1 MFANWSEKTQI
12 SGGVVTPKKTDAFP
26 QRIARL
32 GRAWLA
38 EQQGAFS
45 EAGAATKL
53 AEQGAV
59 HIHTWELV
67 EKPED
72 QWKNYGFYLRKYMIC
87 AYIYRER
94 DIDIDIDRY
103 RYTVDRNYK
112 KPWRRSK
119 NHDFF
124 FWRFL

>member
-32 GRAWLA
+32 GRAGLA

-72 QWKNYGFYLRKYMIC
+72 QWKNYGFLRKYIIC
-87 AYIYRER
+87 AYIYIE
-94 DIDIDIDRY
+94 RY
-103 RYTVDRNYK
+103 RYR
-112 KPWRRSK
+112 WI
-119 NHDFF
+119 
-124 FWRFL
+124 